1 MTTSKGLACAGER
14 HDTCIDRAMTAA
26 ERLCRERGLRLTPLR
41 RQVLELIWGS
51 HRPIGAYALLEKLRE
66 RWGRTAPPTV
76 YRALEFL
83 QGQGLVHRLASL
95 NAFAGCA
102 RPGQPHAGQFLI
114 CASCQNLTEIDDP
127 QLHGAIADSAGA
139 AGFTVQH
146 PTVELLGLC
155 AACRKE
161 GEI

>member
-1 MTTSKGLACAGER
+1 MTIRNGLACAGRR
-14 HDTCIDRAMTAA
+14 HAQCIDRAMAAA

-51 HRPIGAYALLEKLRE
+51 HQPIGAYALLEKLRE
-66 RWGRTAPPTV
+66 QCGRTAPPTV
-76 YRALEFL
+76 YRALDFL

-95 NAFAGCA
+95 NAFTGCV

-114 CASCQNLTEIDDP
+114 CASCQTLTEIDDP

-155 AACRKE
+155 ADCRME
-161 GEI
+161 EEI